1 MGVVHAW
8 QNQPQVRFRGSSC
21 DKSFC
26 QAWHPTRGFAQRQ
39 EWPVQTC
46 STETIT
52 IRQMHFDSVA
62 SCSAGVVLPIASKQK
77 TISFVFAV
85 AEATKSAI
93 TVMSNSIA
101 GGTQEQ
107 QVLGGEGTEFEL
119 DCRNK

>member
-1 MGVVHAW
+1 M
-8 QNQPQVRFRGSSC
+8 
-21 DKSFC
+21 
-26 QAWHPTRGFAQRQ
+26 
-39 EWPVQTC
+39 QTC

-62 SCSAGVVLPIASKQK
+62 SCSAGAVLLLQPSAKQK
-77 TISFVFAV
+77 AISFVFTV

-93 TVMSNSIA
+93 TSMSNSIA

>member
-1 MGVVHAW
+1 M
-8 QNQPQVRFRGSSC
+8 
-21 DKSFC
+21 
-26 QAWHPTRGFAQRQ
+26 
-39 EWPVQTC
+39 QTC

-62 SCSAGVVLPIASKQK
+62 SCSAGVVLPIAE
-77 TISFVFAV
+77 

-93 TVMSNSIA
+93 TFISNSIA